1 LENLPE
7 NVLGYTRYVD
17 SEKILIVLNFDEK
30 EKEFQAA
37 TKEVLFRLSERSQ
50 WNDNKVHLGG
60 YGGLILK

>member
-1 LENLPE
+1 
-7 NVLGYTRYVD
+7 
-17 SEKILIVLNFDEK
+17 VLNFDEK